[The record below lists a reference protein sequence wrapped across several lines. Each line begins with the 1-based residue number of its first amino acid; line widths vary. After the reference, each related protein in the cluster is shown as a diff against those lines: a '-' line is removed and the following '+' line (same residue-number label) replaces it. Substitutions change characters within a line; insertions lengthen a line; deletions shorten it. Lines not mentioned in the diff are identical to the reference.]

1 MPKVA
6 AALGHLQP
14 AKRRISCCNKLFQS
28 FYPEWRDEANKDRL
42 RFLPSLPFD
51 AMTLHPSY
59 KPIAS
64 YRNTPTETGTCNEFN
79 TRFLVCFP
87 GSGLYSAD
95 SAVRPDGWD
104 GFTSSA
110 EY

>member
-14 AKRRISCCNKLFQS
+14 AKRRIGCCNKLFQS

-42 RFLPSLPFD
+42 SEQFLLSSPFD
-51 AMTLHPSY
+51 AMTLNPSY

-64 YRNTPTETGTCNEFN
+64 YGNTPTETGTCNEFN
-79 TRFLVCFP
+79 T
-87 GSGLYSAD
+87 
-95 SAVRPDGWD
+95 
-104 GFTSSA
+104 
-110 EY
+110 